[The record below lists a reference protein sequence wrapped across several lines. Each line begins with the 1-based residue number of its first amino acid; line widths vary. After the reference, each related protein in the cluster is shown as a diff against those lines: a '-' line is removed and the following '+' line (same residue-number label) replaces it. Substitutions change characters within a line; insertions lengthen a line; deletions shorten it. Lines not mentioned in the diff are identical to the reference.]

1 MPTSSEA
8 VAVSVPELVRLAA
21 DDPLPD
27 AEWVPRLCAAGPVR
41 DDAVARLHALLLRA
55 ARHQIARLPQGHR
68 LGYAV
73 REEIAHSAADEAVV
87 SVLGR
92 LDSFEG
98 RSRFTT
104 WAFKFGILH
113 AGVEAKRTL
122 WNGREVDLDGIAEPA
137 ASAAHGVESRVEAR
151 DTARAVGEAMATVLT
166 AHQRT
171 IATALLIDQ
180 VPIDVLA
187 DRLGTTRGALY
198 KTLHEARRRLRAALA
213 DQGLLPRPAA
223 RKGADR

>member
-8 VAVSVPELVRLAA
+8 VAVSIPSLARLAA
-21 DDPLPD
+21 EDPLPD
-27 AEWVPRLCAAGPVR
+27 AEWIPRLCAAGPVR

-55 ARHQIARLPQGHR
+55 ARHQIARLPQGDR
-68 LGYAV
+68 LGYTV

-122 WNGREVDLDGIAEPA
+122 WNGREVDLDGVAEPA
-137 ASAAHGVESRVEAR
+137 ASVSHGVESRVEAR
-151 DTARAVGEAMATVLT
+151 DTARAVQEAMATVLT

-198 KTLHEARRRLRAALA
+198 KTLHEARKRLRAALA
-213 DQGLLPRPAA
+213 AQGLLPQPAA

>member
-21 DDPLPD
+21 EDPLPD

-41 DDAVARLHALLLRA
+41 DDAGARLHALLLRA
-55 ARHQIARLPQGHR
+55 ACHQLARRPQGDR

-137 ASAAHGVESRVEAR
+137 ASAAHGVDSRGEAR
-151 DTARAVGEAMATVLT
+151 DPARAVGEAIATVLT

-180 VPIDVLA
+180 VPIAVLA
-187 DRLGTTRGALY
+187 ARLGTTRGALY